1 MEEPRNTGHQGAG
14 ASDLVVPGIYVP
26 GYERARKIDPSLAE
40 NYIRHANI
48 GDPIA
53 DAMVADISQME
64 PAEGRRLIHAVMESE
79 EDVLATAPASV
90 QALYHDANISPPWL
104 DRSTFPHGIRG
115 FHSNTPEVL
124 GGMVAGV
131 LVEGFSTAICE
142 SFLITGRLRDQ
153 GVRRLKQNNRHML
166 EIFLPGG
173 LERYGDGWK
182 LSVRIRIVHARIR
195 HLLNEAPRD
204 WDISEM
210 GTPISAAHMG
220 FAISSFSARLLHH
233 ATALGAS
240 FKKEEKVGFM
250 QVWRYSG
257 YLMGVPDT
265 ILYSDEEDALRIR
278 EVAVACEPEPSFS
291 SIIMANALINS
302 APLVIGIQ
310 DPESR
315 RDLVRYVYT
324 VSAALIG
331 RDLADALHYPKTRT
345 TGILPLYR
353 LKVRTKRLLNNL
365 SFKRARAADFQALID
380 ASMFDHRI
388 SYDLPDHAHAEQ
400 SRQW

>member
-1 MEEPRNTGHQGAG
+1 MNPMEELQGADSQG
-14 ASDLVVPGIYVP
+14 PVTSDLVIPGMYVP
-26 GYERARKIDPSLAE
+26 GYERARKINPALADT
-40 NYIRHANI
+40 YIRHTMV
-48 GDPIA
+48 GDPLA
-53 DAMVADISQME
+53 DAMVKDISQLE

-79 EDVLATAPASV
+79 EDALATAPASV
-90 QALYHDANISPPWL
+90 QALYQDANATPAWV
-104 DRSTFPHGIRG
+104 DRSAFLPGIRG
-115 FHSNTPEVL
+115 FHANASEVL
-124 GGMVAGV
+124 GGMVGGV
-131 LVEGFSTAICE
+131 LIEGFSTAICE

-195 HLLNEAPRD
+195 HLLHEAPQD
-204 WDISEM
+204 WDLNEL
-210 GTPISAAHMG
+210 GTPISAAHVG
-220 FAISSFSARLLHH
+220 FAISSFSARLLQH

-240 FKKEEKVGFM
+240 FSKEERASFM

-257 YLMGVPDT
+257 HLMGIPDT
-265 ILYSDEEDALRIR
+265 ILYIDEEGALKLR

-302 APLVIGIQ
+302 APLVIGIR

-315 RDLVRYVYT
+315 RDLVKYVYT

-331 RDLADALHYPKTRT
+331 KSMAKDYTTRRQGLLAYFLF
-345 TGILPLYR
+345 TGLRSGPN
-353 LKVRTKRLLNNL
+353 VC
-365 SFKRARAADFQALID
+365 
-380 ASMFDHRI
+380 
-388 SYDLPDHAHAEQ
+388 
-400 SRQW
+400 